1 MVIQDPRAERLK
13 KRLAAADETFE
24 KLSGR
29 LIDPSRIEF
38 MEPEENEDKL
48 EGGYGEVCPAL
59 LYPHQ
64 PPVSWFSW
72 LFKSERQREGIM
84 VAVKKLKLGT
94 SKADFTKFKPAFARE
109 LTIWSQ
115 LDHRCVAEFYG
126 FWVDFTAGKA
136 WLISPWAPYG
146 SVRDFVASRDLSIP
160 EIISLVYDTADGLKY
175 LHSRSIC
182 HGDIKAANVLV
193 NKERRA
199 VLCDLGLARLH
210 DENFTRLES
219 TGSSSKMSLRWCSP
233 ELLNDQ
239 PRSLHS
245 DVYAWAWLV
254 WEIMTG
260 RLPYHETKAD
270 YAVLAKIFGARRP
283 DIDNTVQLKEC
294 AELWDLMEQCW
305 ETDPATRPTSAK
317 CRDVVSWMP
326 RCPPLANASEG
337 DRGKVASL
345 LLAKG
350 DTLRRQ
356 SRFPEAR
363 SILHEAVALYREVE
377 DEFGIAET
385 LFIIAD
391 LPREEDRL
399 DEAAF
404 IYREALEIY
413 EKLNN
418 QPRIAACLHFLGD
431 LLRYKDSPESAGYL
445 EKALQ
450 MYRTIDQQN
459 RDDVHL
465 LQIADIVRLQGHWE
479 EAVELLG
486 RALAVCKETGDQDG
500 AASCLWSIGDIRRI
514 QHRYDEA
521 LPCLEEA
528 LVLYRKIANADG
540 EGKALWG
547 IGNIQ
552 RVQGQFEEAIP
563 TLEQSLAIDRRINN
577 RVGVAT
583 GLWALGGAHRWLGH
597 VEEAKSLLTESE
609 TNFAE
614 IGNKVA
620 VDRCLEEL
628 RSIHSHV
635 GPEAGSA
642 DAATT
647 GATRGG
653 PEERRMFSE
662 EWGHP
667 IRSRPLPRS
676 HLSGP

>member
-1 MVIQDPRAERLK
+1 MAIRDPRAERLK

-24 KLSGR
+24 KLSDR
-29 LIDPSRIEF
+29 LIDPCRIEF
-38 MEPEENEDKL
+38 VELEENEDKL

-59 LYPHQ
+59 LYPSQ
-64 PPVSWFSW
+64 PPASWFSW
-72 LFKSERQREGIM
+72 LFKSDRQREGIM

-94 SKADFTKFKPAFARE
+94 SKGDFIKFKP
-109 LTIWSQ
+109 
-115 LDHRCVAEFYG
+115 
-126 FWVDFTAGKA
+126 
-136 WLISPWAPYG
+136 
-146 SVRDFVASRDLSIP
+146 
-160 EIISLVYDTADGLKY
+160 VYDTADGLKY

-239 PRSLHS
+239 PRSPES
-245 DVYAWAWLV
+245 DVFAWAWLV

-270 YAVLAKIFGARRP
+270 YAVLAKIFEARRP
-283 DIDNTVQLKEC
+283 DIDNTVQLREC
-294 AELWDLMEQCW
+294 TELWDLMEQCW
-305 ETDPATRPTSAK
+305 ATDPNTRPTSAK
-317 CRDVVSWMP
+317 CRGVVSWMP
-326 RCPPLANASEG
+326 RCPPLANISDG
-337 DRGKVASL
+337 DRGRVASL

-356 SRFPEAR
+356 ARFSEAR

-404 IYREALEIY
+404 IYKEALEIY
-413 EKLNN
+413 EKLDN

-431 LLRYKDSPESAGYL
+431 LSRYKGSPESAGYL

-450 MYRTIDQQN
+450 MYRSIDQQN
-459 RDDVHL
+459 GDDAHL
-465 LQIADIVRLQGHWE
+465 LQIADIVRLQGRWE
-479 EAVELLG
+479 EAVELLD
-486 RALAVCKETGDQDG
+486 RALAICNETGDQDG

-514 QHRYDEA
+514 QHRYEEA
-521 LPCLEEA
+521 LLCLEEA
-528 LVLYRKIANADG
+528 LALYRKIANADG

-552 RVQGQFEEAIP
+552 RVRGQLEEAIP
-563 TLEQSLAIDRRINN
+563 TLEQSLDIARRINN

-620 VDRCLEEL
+620 VDRCLAEL
-628 RSIHSHV
+628 RSIHSQV
-635 GPEAGSA
+635 GPGVGST
-642 DAATT
+642 DPGTS
-647 GATRGG
+647 GARRGG

-667 IRSRPLPRS
+667 
-676 HLSGP
+676 